1 MSGFAVKGS
10 ADGRGFWTIGRRVTA
25 CFMVAVVV
33 GFALIVGLSARMQMA
48 EAVRV
53 ATNDA
58 RVKTEMLAN
67 AVRVGVIARDGNAV
81 EAEFLPL
88 AKSDAVE
95 LASLRAVHAK
105 DGTVTDYRNPDHPAF
120 DIGPH
125 QEMLAASLSSLK
137 PQIRTVGD
145 HVVVAVPVLNSRGDK
160 ASGAL
165 AVAWGMTA
173 QKAAILDQMKSQIG
187 VSALVLVGLVLLLNA
202 VIGGMVAR
210 PLRAMAGTMD
220 RIAGG
225 DTHADVPSTERR
237 DEIGTMA
244 RAVRVFRDNAEAI
257 GRLHA
262 EQATQAERA
271 EADKK
276 RALAALAD
284 RFQAKVSS
292 LVGAIAEASH
302 GMAES
307 AGSMARVAENASAQ
321 SDSAAT
327 DTHAILDDVKSV
339 STAAAQLA
347 GSIEAIAAKVHH
359 SAAIAN
365 DAVSSAER
373 TNLTVQG
380 LQTSAERIGEVVQLI
395 NSIASQT
402 NLLALNATIEAARAG
417 EAGKGFAVVAQE
429 VKNLASQT
437 AKATDDISGQIATMQ
452 AVTRDAV
459 DAIQAI
465 GTTIREINDI
475 AAGVTAA
482 VGEQNAATRDIASAV
497 QSAANGTQAVSR
509 TVGGVAET
517 ARTTG
522 QTAAG
527 VLSAA
532 QSLSGQVRT
541 LATEVDSFLREVRG

>member
-1 MSGFAVKGS
+1 MTV
-10 ADGRGFWTIGRRVTA
+10 
-25 CFMVAVVV
+25 CFMAAVVV
-33 GFALIVGLSARMQMA
+33 GFALIVGLSANMQMA

-58 RVKTEMLAN
+58 KVKTEMLAN
-67 AVRVGVIARDGNAV
+67 AVRVGVVGRDGNAV
-81 EAEFLPL
+81 EAEFIPL

-105 DGTVTDYRNPDHPAF
+105 DGTITDYRNPAHPAF
-120 DIGPH
+120 DLGR
-125 QEMLAASLSSLK
+125 QEDMITAALGSLK
-137 PQIRTVGD
+137 PQVRTVGD
-145 HVVVAVPVLNSRGDK
+145 HVVVAVPVLNNRGDK

-165 AVAWGMTA
+165 AVAWGMNG
-173 QKAAILDQMKSQIG
+173 QKAAITDQVKHQLA
-187 VSALVLVGLVLLLNA
+187 VSAAVLVGLVLLLNG
-202 VIGGMVAR
+202 VIGVMVAR

-225 DTHADVPSTERR
+225 DTQAQVPATERR

-276 RALAALAD
+276 RALVDLAD
-284 RFQAKVSS
+284 RFQAKVST
-292 LVGAIAEASH
+292 LVGAIAQASQ

-307 AGSMARVAENASAQ
+307 AGSMARVAEDASAQ
-321 SDSAAT
+321 SHSAAT
-327 DTHAILDDVKSV
+327 DTDAILDNVKSV

-347 GSIEAIAAKVHH
+347 GSIEEIAAKVHH

-373 TNLTVQG
+373 TNVTVQG
-380 LQTSAERIGEVVQLI
+380 LQASAERIGEVVQLI

-417 EAGKGFAVVAQE
+417 EAGKGFAVVASE

-437 AKATDDISGQIATMQ
+437 AKATDDISSQIAAMQ
-452 AVTRDAV
+452 SVTREAV
-459 DAIQAI
+459 EAIQTI
-465 GTTIREINDI
+465 GTTIREINGI

-497 QSAANGTQAVSR
+497 QSAAHGTQAVSR
-509 TVGGVAET
+509 TVGGVAQT

-541 LATEVDSFLREVRG
+541 LSAEVDSFLRDVRG